1 MFDFSPSPE
10 QSEII
15 AKVKDIMERHIYPA
29 EARYEE
35 GKDFSSNIM
44 AALQD
49 IVKRAGLWAPHLP
62 VEAGGMGTGIV
73 TLALINEILGRSP
86 IAPRAFGTSAP
97 DTSNQELLWLV
108 ANPEQ
113 KARYLV
119 PSVAGRMYSA
129 FAMTEPEFAG
139 SDPVALGTKA
149 ILEGDGWV
157 INGHKWFSTG
167 ASHAAFVIVMAIT
180 DPVAAPHQRAS
191 MFIVDGGTPGMNIV
205 RDVPVMGDSLGGH
218 SEIVFENCRVPLD
231 HMLGER
237 GAGFRLAQMRLGP
250 GRITHV
256 MRWIG
261 VMNRS
266 FEMMLERSLD
276 RQTRGRRLADLDT
289 VQQEIARTW
298 ADIQTTRLLTLH
310 AAWLMD
316 QDQDARMEVSLSKFY
331 GAQALNRVVD
341 RALQLHGALGFS
353 KDTPLEGYYREAR
366 AARIYDGVDEVHQIV
381 VAKRLLARFKEKKM
395 G

>member
-1 MFDFSPSPE
+1 MFDFSPTPE
-10 QSEII
+10 QQTMID
-15 AKVKDIMERHIYPA
+15 AVNAIMTRDIYPA
-29 EARYEE
+29 ETYYHENE
-35 GKDFSSNIM
+35 DFPPHVM
-44 AALQD
+44 AALQAT
-49 IVKRAGLWAPHLP
+49 VKEAGLWAPHMP
-62 VEAGGMGTGIV
+62 KEAGGTGTGVV
-73 TLALINEILGRSP
+73 TLALMNEILGRSP

-97 DTSNQELLWLV
+97 DTSNQELLWL
-108 ANPEQ
+108 AGTPEQ
-113 KARYLV
+113 KAKYLMPAV
-119 PSVAGRMYSA
+119 SGHLYSA

-139 SDPVALGTKA
+139 SDPVALGTRA
-149 ILEGDGWV
+149 EQQGVVWE

-180 DPVAAPHQRAS
+180 DPDAAPHQRAS
-191 MFIVDGGTPGMNIV
+191 MFIVDRDTPGMRVV
-205 RDVPVMGDSLGGH
+205 RDVPVMGDALGGH
-218 SEIVFENCRVPLD
+218 SEIVFDNCRIPAD
-231 HMLGER
+231 HLLGER

-266 FEMMLERSLD
+266 FEMMLD
-276 RQTRGRRLADLDT
+276 RALRRRTRGRRLADLGT
-289 VQQEIARTW
+289 VQQEIARSY
-298 ADIQTTRLLTLH
+298 ADIQATRLLTLY

-316 QDQDARMEVSLSKFY
+316 RDQDSRLAVSLSKFS

-353 KDTPLEGYYREAR
+353 KDTPLEAYYREAR

-381 VAKRLLARFKEKKM
+381 VAKRLLSQFQAES
-395 G
+395 GQ